1 MTRHAPATTPA
12 TLVCV
17 EIKIGIQNI
26 AREVSIEAE
35 TTGDEVEQ
43 DLLKALDD
51 DGLLIL
57 ADERGRKLIVP
68 ARRIGYLD
76 LGQEHARP
84 VGFGQV

>member
-1 MTRHAPATTPA
+1 M
-12 TLVCV
+12 
-17 EIKIGIQNI
+17 EIKIGIQDI
-26 AREVSIEAE
+26 AREVSIEADA
-35 TTGDEVEQ
+35 TGDEVEQ
-43 DLLKALDD
+43 DLRKALDD

-57 ADERGRKLIVP
+57 TDERGRKLIVP